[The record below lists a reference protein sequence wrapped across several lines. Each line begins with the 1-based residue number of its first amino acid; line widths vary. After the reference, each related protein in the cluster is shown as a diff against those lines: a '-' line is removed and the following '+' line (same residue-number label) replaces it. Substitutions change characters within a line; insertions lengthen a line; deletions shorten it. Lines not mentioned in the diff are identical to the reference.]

1 MDVKNNMETFVKAH
15 LNEVLQKFPGCCQC
29 DECRRDMVVLAL
41 NHLPPRY
48 VNSKMGDIY
57 TRLDAY
63 DSQEGALIIQE
74 IAKAVK
80 VVAQNPRHAKK

>member
-1 MDVKNNMETFVKAH
+1 MDVKNNMESFVKDH
-15 LNEVLQKFPGCCQC
+15 LDEVLRKFPECCQC
-29 DECRRDMVVLAL
+29 EQCRRDIVVLAL

-48 VNSKMGDIY
+48 VNSDMGDIY

-63 DSQEGALIIQE
+63 DSQEGAMIIQE

-80 VVAQNPRHAKK
+80 VVAQNPRHTKK

>member
-1 MDVKNNMETFVKAH
+1 M
-15 LNEVLQKFPGCCQC
+15 
-29 DECRRDMVVLAL
+29 LAL

-48 VNSKMGDIY
+48 VNSNMGDIY

-63 DSQEGALIIQE
+63 DSQEGAMIIQE

-80 VVAQNPRHAKK
+80 VVAQNPRHKK